1 MPPVRPLL
9 FALAQAL
16 TLAACGGA
24 VTHTHATTPAS
35 AASASAEEAS
45 QATTFSDGTY
55 VLKEVRHRSETRLTL
70 TRVDDAYF
78 DAYARD
84 EEPGARCIAVG
95 DAAATSFE
103 CFVPGRDEW
112 VRFDLESA
120 PEQRVVSVSD
130 RSPGVSASFARE
142 ALVLRRAN
150 TLSLVGPR
158 FVRDTLRD
166 GSQGAEYSC
175 VQEYG
180 EGSALCPTLDA
191 VLGDDRE
198 TLLHSLVRR
207 VGEHDGAK
215 MFAPIDALHFLKQ
228 VLRRAIRACSGSTVT
243 TECIDRSISENVVHD
258 EDGDAAPSVRITALA
273 PAERAR
279 LVYGVWMPRETI
291 AEYNADES
299 VDIQPSGASPLSLLV
314 TVYKTGE
321 RAGAFGP
328 PVTSEWQT
336 YDNFRLRLV
345 GDRLELR
352 RISDGVGVFSDD
364 WAYSTY
370 YRIDTLCELLEQNA
384 AAVGHRHGSETTAIL
399 GGLVDAVFGDAP
411 RARAERIRTTLE
423 SEFSRHG
430 LSADTLSLEDTQN
443 FVGEFLLGIG
453 VHCAQVVR
461 DNVDREAF
469 STCVDAALPQLAEVH
484 VQHLTRRLMSRTNR
498 TTQDQEQDEQQD
510 EQQAE

>member
-16 TLAACGGA
+16 TLAACAGS
-24 VTHTHATTPAS
+24 VTQANTTTPAS
-35 AASASAEEAS
+35 AASASAEEAFS
-45 QATTFSDGTY
+45 AATFSDGTY
-55 VLKEVRHRSETRLTL
+55 VLAEVRRRSETRLTL

-84 EEPGARCIAVG
+84 ERPGARCIAVG

-112 VRFDLESA
+112 IRFDLQRE
-120 PEQRVVSVSD
+120 PEQRVISVRD
-130 RSPGVSASFARE
+130 RSPGVSASFAPE

-150 TLSLVGPR
+150 PLSLVGPR

-198 TLLHSLVRR
+198 TLLHSLVRL
-207 VGEHDGAK
+207 VGEHAGARAI
-215 MFAPIDALHFLKQ
+215 APIDALRCLKN
-228 VLRRAIRACSGSTVT
+228 VLRGAIRACSGSTLT
-243 TECIDRSISENVVHD
+243 TECVDRSISERFEY
-258 EDGDAAPSVRITALA
+258 EDGDSASSVRITALA

-291 AEYNADES
+291 AGWNADES

-314 TVYKTGE
+314 TVRKAGE
-321 RAGAFGP
+321 YEGAFGP
-328 PVTSEWQT
+328 PLTTAWQT

-352 RISDGVGVFSDD
+352 RLSDGVGVFSDD
-364 WAYSTY
+364 WAYSAY
-370 YRIDTLCELLEQNA
+370 YRIDALRELLEQNA

-399 GGLVDAVFGDAP
+399 GGLVDAVFGDDP

-430 LSADTLSLEDTQN
+430 LSADTLSLEDTRN
-443 FVGEFLLGIG
+443 FVGEFLLGVG
-453 VHCAQVVR
+453 VHCAEVVR

-484 VQHLTRRLMSRTNR
+484 VQHLARRLMSRT
-498 TTQDQEQDEQQD
+498 TQDAE
-510 EQQAE
+510 QAE